1 MVQKARNDNNGPR
14 VRRGNLDEEEGD
26 DIGLLKIPILTKLP
40 VFHIFEPSDS
50 SRTQYL
56 TIYSI

>member
-40 VFHIFEPSDS
+40 VFTFLNPRIQVEPN
-50 SRTQYL
+50 
-56 TIYSI
+56 I

>member
-26 DIGLLKIPILTKLP
+26 DIGLLKLPIFFKITG
-40 VFHIFEPSDS
+40 F
-50 SRTQYL
+50 
-56 TIYSI
+56 

>member
-26 DIGLLKIPILTKLP
+26 DIGLLKTPILTKLP
-40 VFHIFEPSDS
+40 VFHIFELSDS

-56 TIYSI
+56 TIYRI